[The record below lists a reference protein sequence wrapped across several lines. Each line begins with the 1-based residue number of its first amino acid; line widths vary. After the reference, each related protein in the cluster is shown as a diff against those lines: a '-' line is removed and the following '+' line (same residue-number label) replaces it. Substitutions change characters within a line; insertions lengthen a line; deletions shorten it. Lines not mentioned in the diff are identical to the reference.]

1 MPFLIKRI
9 VSALA
14 LILVT
19 SLLMYLLLS
28 PAFGNIARNV
38 LGENATQ
45 EQVAT
50 LAAELGYDRPV
61 FVQYADWLGAA
72 FTGDLGSSLFTSQPV
87 WDALMVR
94 MPVTLSLVVL
104 VTIFSGVIGFAMGLF
119 AAVRRGWVDRLMQIL
134 ATIGDA
140 LPAFLIGIF
149 LVTIFSIQMRLLPAT
164 GYTAPSVSVA
174 DWARG
179 LLLPVTA
186 LTIVAVAGIAQQ
198 VRSAA
203 LGVLRQDYVRT
214 LRSRGLSERR
224 IVLVNVLRNSS
235 TTGLTSLAVQVV
247 GILGGAVVI
256 EQIFAL
262 PGLGSLVIEGASR
275 SDVPIVLGGVI
286 AYVVIVVIVNLLVD
300 LAVAWLNPKVRVS

>member
-1 MPFLIKRI
+1 VPFLVKRV
-9 VSALA
+9 VSAAA
-14 LILVT
+14 LVLVT

-38 LGENATQ
+38 LGENATDD
-45 EQVAT
+45 QVAE

-61 FVQYADWLGAA
+61 FVQFADWLGSAL
-72 FTGDLGSSLFTSQPV
+72 TGDLGRSLFTSQSV
-87 WDALMVR
+87 WDALMSR
-94 MPVTLSLVVL
+94 MPVTVSLVVL
-104 VTIFSGVIGFAMGLF
+104 VTLASGLIGFAMGLL
-119 AAVRRGWVDRLMQIL
+119 AAVRRGWVDRLMQVL
-134 ATIGDA
+134 ATLGDA
-140 LPAFLIGIF
+140 LPAFLIAIF
-149 LVTIFSIQMRLLPAT
+149 LVTVFSIHLGWLPAT
-164 GYTAPSVSVA
+164 GYTPPSVSVA

-203 LGVLRQDYVRT
+203 LGVLRQDFVRT

-224 IVLVNVLRNSS
+224 VILVNVLRNSS
-235 TTGLTSLAVQVV
+235 TTGLTALAVQVV

-262 PGLGSLVIEGASR
+262 PGLGSLVIAGAAR
-275 SDVPIVLGGVI
+275 SDVPIVLGAVI